1 MQPGRS
7 NSAMWE
13 FWTST
18 PTPQRL
24 QCLTY
29 QVVRADK
36 HVLPLPSPSS
46 TYRFFKNKQPCF
58 TFELDDEEKQKS
70 FPEVQTFKLMDCDKA
85 HYAKEIIQ

>member
-1 MQPGRS
+1 MVSQGSQSRIKDFLIKQFKTSSLLLFLQPGLS
-7 NSAMWE
+7 SSAMWE

-58 TFELDDEEKQKS
+58 TFELDDEE
-70 FPEVQTFKLMDCDKA
+70 
-85 HYAKEIIQ
+85 

>member
-1 MQPGRS
+1 
-7 NSAMWE
+7 MWE

-58 TFELDDEEKQKS
+58 TFELDDEE
-70 FPEVQTFKLMDCDKA
+70 
-85 HYAKEIIQ
+85 

>member
-1 MQPGRS
+1 MKQFKTSSLLLFLQPGLF

-29 QVVRADK
+29 QVVFVRADK

-58 TFELDDEEKQKS
+58 TFELDDEE
-70 FPEVQTFKLMDCDKA
+70 
-85 HYAKEIIQ
+85 